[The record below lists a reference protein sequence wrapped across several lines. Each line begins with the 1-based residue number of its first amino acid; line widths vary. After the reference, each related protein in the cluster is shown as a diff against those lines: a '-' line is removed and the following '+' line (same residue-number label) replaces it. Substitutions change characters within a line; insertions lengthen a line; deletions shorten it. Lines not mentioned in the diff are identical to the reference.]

1 MHKPQLKHCFHVE
14 IIEPEGVFLLSENHS
29 SLLKGHLYQQLVPLI
44 DGLHT
49 VDNIVDLM
57 QQQAS
62 SAEVYY
68 ALMLMEQK
76 GYLVE
81 SDDQLPTAVAA
92 FYDTLNSDTTE
103 VIRRLQ
109 NTNVVVQAIGT
120 ARAEPLIAILESLA
134 IQVQGEGELDII
146 LTDDYLQNDLQ
157 TLNQK
162 ALQSQR
168 PWMLVKPVGT
178 MIWIGPLFLPGKT
191 GCWECF
197 AQRLRANRPVESFIQ
212 KRNGISTP
220 FPISVSALPSTVQ
233 MGLNIVATEIAKWII
248 QPDNSPLVGQ
258 LVTFD
263 TLSLETQH
271 HRLTQRPQCP
281 SCGQPD
287 QPDQAPQPVVLQSQ
301 RKTFMADGGHRCL
314 PPEDT
319 LKQYEHH
326 ISPITGVVRELRSVS
341 QTKNGPTHIYIA
353 GHNFA
358 SMFDE
363 LFFLRQ
369 NLRGRSSGKGKTD
382 IQARASAFGEAVE
395 RYSGLFQGDEIR
407 QKGRYEAIGDA
418 AIHPNFCMNFSD
430 NQYQNRHQS
439 NTNCYIFQKIPEP
452 FDTDR
457 EIDWTPVW
465 SLTHQTFNYL
475 PTAYCYYGYPKP
487 SKPDCWADSNG
498 AAAGNS
504 KEEAILQG
512 FMEVVERDSVALWWY
527 NRIKRPVVDLDS
539 FQEPYIQSLKDY
551 YQTRHREF
559 WVLDITSDMTIPT
572 FAAISSRTDKAA
584 EDIILGFGT
593 HFDAKIAILRALT
606 EMNQMFLNVSYQ
618 SPDGSTEYAS
628 DDPSAIHWWKTATCA
643 NQAYL
648 VPDNTPRPKVGS
660 DYPQQWSEDLL
671 EDVNTCVT
679 IAEKQ
684 GMEVLVLDQTRPDIG
699 LNVVKVFVPGLRG
712 IWNRLGPG
720 RLYDVPVKMGWLPEP
735 LTENQLN
742 PMPVFF

>member
-14 IIEPEGVFLLSENHS
+14 IIEAEGVFLLSENQS
-29 SLLKGHLYQQLVPLI
+29 ALLKGHLYQHLVPLI
-44 DGLHT
+44 NGQHT

-57 QQQAS
+57 HEQAS
-62 SAEVYY
+62 AAEVYY

-81 SDDQLPTAVAA
+81 SDEHLPTAVAA
-92 FYDTLNSDTTE
+92 FYETLNVDTTA
-103 VIRRLQ
+103 VVRKLQ
-109 NTNVVVQAIGT
+109 QTKVVVRAIGT
-120 ARAEPLIAILESLA
+120 VSAEPLIAILESLS
-134 IQVQGEGELDII
+134 IQVQGEGELEVI

-168 PWMLVKPVGT
+168 PWMLIKPVGT
-178 MIWIGPLFLPGKT
+178 LIWIGPLFLPGKT

-212 KRNGISTP
+212 KRKAISTP
-220 FPISVSALPSTVQ
+220 FPTSVSALPSTVE
-233 MGLNIVATEIAKWII
+233 MGLNLAATEIAKWII
-248 QPDNSPLVGQ
+248 QADKSPLVGQ

-263 TLSLETQH
+263 TLSLETQQ

-281 SCGQPD
+281 SCGQPE
-287 QPDQAPQPVVLQSQ
+287 QPDQAPQPFVLQSQ

-319 LKQYEHH
+319 LKQYQHH

-341 QTKNGPTHIYIA
+341 QTENGPTHIYIA
-353 GHNFA
+353 GHNVA

-363 LFFLRQ
+363 LFFLRH

-382 IQARASAFGEAVE
+382 SQAKASAFGEAVE

-407 QKGRYEAIGDA
+407 KKGRYEAIGEA
-418 AIHPNFCMNFSD
+418 AIHPNVCMNFSD
-430 NQYQNRHQS
+430 NQYQNRHQW
-439 NTNCYIFQKIPEP
+439 NTSCYIFQKVPEP
-452 FDTDR
+452 FDTER

-465 SLTHQTFNYL
+465 SLTHKTFKYL

-487 SKPDCWADSNG
+487 PKPDCWADSNG
-498 AAAGNS
+498 AAAGNT

-539 FQEPYIQSLKDY
+539 FEEPYVQSLKDY
-551 YQTRHREF
+551 YQTCHRAF
-559 WVLDITSDMTIPT
+559 WLLDITSDITIPS
-572 FAAISSRTDKAA
+572 FAAISRRTDKAA
-584 EDIILGFGT
+584 EDIVLGFGT

-618 SPDGSTEYAS
+618 SPEGHTEYAS

-643 NQAYL
+643 NQTYL
-648 VPDNTPRPKVGS
+648 VPDDTSRPKVCS
-660 DYPQQWSEDLL
+660 DYPPRWSEDLL
-671 EDVNTCVT
+671 EDVMTC
-679 IAEKQ
+679 
-684 GMEVLVLDQTRPDIG
+684 
-699 LNVVKVFVPGLRG
+699 
-712 IWNRLGPG
+712 
-720 RLYDVPVKMGWLPEP
+720 
-735 LTENQLN
+735 
-742 PMPVFF
+742 